1 MTRAQILLLSVLS
14 VMVCIVFAIAAVV
27 IRAQLASFSEPAIA
41 AQPSPGPNSTPGPTA
56 TQTIVPT
63 NTFTPTPV
71 ETLTPTPTA
80 TRVVL
85 DTPTRTPSATRAP
98 TPIPS
103 PTNTLV
109 VSGGS
114 TSRRSSGAPRPTP
127 APTSRYPLKL
137 VDGPVAYETKNYLFV
152 VYARITSGGTL
163 LPGYRMVGTHTP
175 SGVHLESAPSCNY
188 LCKASGPKEEDTLIQ
203 EANLAFEA
211 YFYDTGT
218 WSMMIVDP
226 QGQQASEVF
235 DIKIDINDR
244 EWFYYHFNR

>member
-1 MTRAQILLLSVLS
+1 MTRAQILILAVLS
-14 VMVCIVFAIAAVV
+14 MLVCIVFGIAAVV

-41 AQPSPGPNSTPGPTA
+41 AQPSPEPNFTEGPTA

-63 NTFTPTPV
+63 NTFTPTPID
-71 ETLTPTPTA
+71 TLTPTPTA

-85 DTPTRTPSATRAP
+85 DTPTPTPSGTP
-98 TPIPS
+98 TITPIPT

-109 VSGGS
+109 VGGS
-114 TSRRSSGAPRPTP
+114 SASRRFSSGPRPTP
-127 APTSRYPLKL
+127 VPTSRYPLKL
-137 VDGPVAYETKNYLFV
+137 ADGPVAYETKNYILV
-152 VYARITSGGTL
+152 VYARITSGGAL

-175 SGVHLESAPSCNY
+175 SGVHIESAPSCNY

-218 WSMMIVDP
+218 WSMVILDP
-226 QGQQASEVF
+226 QGHQASEVF
-235 DIKIDINDR
+235 DIQIDINDR
-244 EWFYYHFNR
+244 KWFYYHFNR